1 MCGVVYIY
9 IYIYI
14 CIYSYIYIYIYIR
27 YIKPLLAT
35 GFDGLLCRNGKVAR
49 SEEAPLAEVAAASL
63 VPKLSRADYYSN
75 PSIDSWIVRGGSNL
89 PIELQVFLCTPCCMA
104 WDKIESHSVIAASPC
119 GTET

>member
-1 MCGVVYIY
+1 MCVWSSNYIY
-9 IYIYI
+9 IYADIV
-14 CIYSYIYIYIYIR
+14 IYIYIP
-27 YIKPLLAT
+27 YIKPLLAS

-89 PIELQVFLCTPCCMA
+89 PMELQVFLCTPCCMA